1 MGPVRR
7 AASVLLVAIVAGV
20 LLPACSGDSSEEHYR
35 VAILR
40 AVAGPDAEAGLID
53 GLAQGGIARDQVEF
67 VGGKDR
73 TEVHASR
80 ASAAR
85 AIKRWVADDVD
96 ALLTLS
102 TTGAQLADDL
112 GGDTPVLFLS
122 SDPSATGLVESERR
136 PEGHLTGMSYRV
148 PPDRTLALLADSF
161 PSARTIGCLYPPADP
176 AAVPVQ
182 RGLRRAAGEL
192 DLALICERFTGTADA
207 AAATS
212 ALLARNPDAV
222 VLVNSP
228 TTSRA
233 TDAIASALAG
243 SRLPVVSNTPT
254 DIAELTLA
262 PDAASVYVDLGR
274 QLARVLRGAA
284 IADVP
289 VQDPGRFRI
298 VVNLAIA
305 GTKGHQIPA
314 AVLNDATEVIR

>member
-1 MGPVRR
+1 MGPLRR
-7 AASVLLVAIVAGV
+7 AASALLVALVALV
-20 LLPACSGDSSEEHYR
+20 LLPACSGDSSDEHYR

-40 AVAGPDAEAGLID
+40 AVASPDAEAGLFD
-53 GLAQGGIARDQVEF
+53 GLAQGGVTREQVEV

-73 TEVHASR
+73 SEVHASK
-80 ASAAR
+80 ASATK
-85 AIKRWVADDVD
+85 AIKGWVDDDVD
-96 ALLTLS
+96 AVLALS

-112 GGDTPVLFLS
+112 AGDTPVLFLS
-122 SDPSATGLVESERR
+122 SDPSATGLVKNERR

-148 PPDRTLALLADSF
+148 PADRTLALLADSF
-161 PSARTIGCLYPPADP
+161 PGAHTVGCLYPPADP

-182 RGLRRAAGEL
+182 RGLRKAAGEL

-207 AAATS
+207 AAATR
-212 ALLARNPDAV
+212 ALLARKPDAV

-233 TDAIASALAG
+233 TEAIASALAG

-274 QLARVLRGAA
+274 QLARILRGAA
-284 IADVP
+284 VADVP

-298 VVNLAIA
+298 VVNLVIA
-305 GTKGHQIPA
+305 GKKRHAIPA
-314 AVLNDATEVIR
+314 AVLDDATEVIR